1 MLNVGKGMK
10 QIKFILS
17 VLILLMSVVPTMAK
31 VTVEATIDS
40 IQILVGQQAHVT
52 LKVTS
57 DYKDN
62 LELPPFKPN
71 TIVLPNVE
79 LLDITEPDTS
89 DFDGNRVVSQIYTFT
104 SFDENLY
111 YLPPFPVKVNGKEYK
126 SESLALKVL
135 SIDVDTTQLEKFFP
149 PKDVQNN
156 PFQWSDWYPVMIC
169 SGFIIVLIIGFIFL
183 RKLFKSNKPIRIKIR
198 TIKKILP
205 HQKALHEL
213 ETLKA
218 SIPEIQAEAGDE
230 APKEYYTRLTDTL
243 RQYLAERFGF
253 NAMEMTSDEILQNL
267 KANSDE
273 ESLAELRMLF
283 QTADLVKFAKYSTQM
298 NENDMNLINAMTFI
312 NSTKLE
318 NMPEEETIRPE
329 LTENDKR
336 SMTQRRL
343 LKIGL
348 WVVAIAAIALIA
360 WLGYILYDLLA

>member
-1 MLNVGKGMK
+1 MK
-10 QIKFILS
+10 QKKYIIS
-17 VLILLMSVVPTMAK
+17 VLVLLLTAAQAAAK
-31 VTVEATIDS
+31 ITVEATIDS

-57 DYKDN
+57 AYKDK

-71 TIVLPNVE
+71 TVVLPNVE
-79 LLDITEPDTS
+79 LLDISEPDTA

-104 SFDENLY
+104 SFDANLY

-126 SESLALKVL
+126 SESLAMKVL
-135 SIDVDTTQLEKFFP
+135 TIDVDTTQLDKFFP

-156 PFQWSDWYPVMIC
+156 PFLWADWYPVMTFA
-169 SGFIIVLIIGFIFL
+169 GLLIVCIVAYIFL
-183 RKLFKSNKPIRIKIR
+183 RKLFKSNKPIHIKIR

-205 HQKALHEL
+205 HQRALKEL

-218 SIPEIQAEAGDE
+218 AMPNLQEEVGDE

-243 RQYLAERFGF
+243 RKYLVERFGF
-253 NAMEMTSDEILQNL
+253 NAMEMTSAEILQNL

-273 ESLAELRMLF
+273 ERLAELRMLF

-312 NSTKLE
+312 NTTKLE

-329 LTENDKR
+329 LSETDKR
-336 SMTQRRL
+336 SITQRRL
-343 LKIGL
+343 LKTGL
-348 WVVAIAAIALIA
+348 WILAAAGAGIIG
-360 WLGYILYDLLA
+360 WLGYLLYDLLA